1 MARDNSHLKPIHRA
15 PQQQQVDLNELRE
28 DMYMFNPDT
37 ATYFKVNYNE
47 YLKSLNYQK
56 RTTPSASQKKLY
68 RRNPPSN
75 QKETE

>member
-1 MARDNSHLKPIHRA
+1 
-15 PQQQQVDLNELRE
+15 
-28 DMYMFNPDT
+28 MYMFNPDT